1 MFDLT
6 QVLDFFGLLNCTL
19 IILLLVFKS
28 SDKKEAILSLAFFT
42 VLGLLFATSLPA
54 AMLETSTA
62 SWYAGGSWLAQSY
75 ILPLSYLLIIQVMTG
90 RLPERYHYGVL
101 AIPVLGAVLAFF
113 PAFGGVGCE
122 GPGLCPQII
131 TQLQGHGV
139 IGGTIILFIVW
150 LHRHKLARMF
160 QQKGTYEH
168 IWLVLTLIVFNIL
181 NVSANLPW
189 LEEGFGIEKVSM
201 VRSVLALTF
210 AYIVMTMMFRVQPK
224 PVFILPLTKETPLR
238 DEEQALA
245 GRIRDLMT
253 LDKLYQEA
261 SFSRAD
267 LARELS
273 VSESVISRVI
283 NRAFEKTFPQLLNGY
298 RVSEAEHL
306 LCESKLAIT
315 QIAYDVGF
323 NSLASFNRVFRDSA
337 GCSATEY
344 RTANMAADEGMKAN
358 APGT

>member
-1 MFDLT
+1 L
-6 QVLDFFGLLNCTL
+6 VATL
-19 IILLLVFKS
+19 V
-28 SDKKEAILSLAFFT
+28 
-42 VLGLLFATSLPA
+42 
-54 AMLETSTA
+54 
-62 SWYAGGSWLAQSY
+62 
-75 ILPLSYLLIIQVMTG
+75 
-90 RLPERYHYGVL
+90 
-101 AIPVLGAVLAFF
+101 
-113 PAFGGVGCE
+113 
-122 GPGLCPQII
+122 
-131 TQLQGHGV
+131 
-139 IGGTIILFIVW
+139 
-150 LHRHKLARMF
+150 
-160 QQKGTYEH
+160 
-168 IWLVLTLIVFNIL
+168 VFNVL

-210 AYIVMTMMFRVQPK
+210 AYIVVTMMFRVEPK
-224 PVFILPLTKETPLR
+224 PVFILPLTKETPLG

-283 NRAFEKTFPQLLNGY
+283 NRAFERTFPQLLNGY
-298 RVSEAEHL
+298 RVAEAEHL
-306 LCESKLAIT
+306 LGESNLAIT

-344 RTANMAADEGMKAN
+344 RTANMAADEGMTAN
-358 APGT
+358 APGA